1 MKTLE
6 NNTKYWLEGDNE
18 PAFLYAKSIIDHHA
32 KSFSFASKFIPEQR
46 RWATYATYSFCRY
59 ADNIVDNPRDRSKQE
74 IINELNEIRNEIDFA
89 YKYGESEHP
98 VLKSFIIAAKM
109 YDIPKQYTFDL
120 LDGVEMDLTIDRYKT
135 FDELYL
141 FCYRVAS
148 VVGLMMTY
156 VLGFKDDKTLKYAE
170 EMGIAMQ
177 LTNILRDIKEDKN
190 MGRIYLP
197 IDEIKQFH
205 LKESDFFSE
214 NFNLDFRNF
223 MQFQVDRAKSYYQ
236 DSTKGISMLE
246 HESRFSIY
254 AAGRIYSD
262 ILRKIEERGY
272 NPFLGRVFVPKSE
285 KISILIQE
293 FVKRNVLNINND

>member
-1 MKTLE
+1 MKTLDE
-6 NNTKYWLEGDNE
+6 NKKYWLEGDNE

-46 RWATYATYSFCRY
+46 RWATFATYSFCRY
-59 ADNIVDNPRDRSKQE
+59 ADNIVDNPRERSKKE
-74 IINELNEIRNEIDFA
+74 IIDELNEIRNEIDFA

-170 EMGIAMQ
+170 EMGVAMQ

-197 IDEIKQFH
+197 LDEIKQFH

-223 MQFQVDRAKSYYQ
+223 MQYQVDRAKFYYQ

-254 AAGRIYSD
+254 AAGRIYSG